1 MSLERITTQRVLEE
15 LKAGNSVFILQ
26 EADMTSVTIADW
38 LTKEFAI
45 EVPEEDKQSKAPK
58 TQGGKTSAKKKLDWG
73 KIQALH
79 NAGWSHVKI
88 ADEMGC
94 TVGTVDTG
102 LSRLRKGENNGKE

>member
-38 LTKEFAI
+38 LTEEFAI

-58 TQGGKTSAKKKLDWG
+58 TQGG
-73 KIQALH
+73 
-79 NAGWSHVKI
+79 VKPLPRKSW
-88 ADEMGC
+88 
-94 TVGTVDTG
+94 TG
-102 LSRLRKGENNGKE
+102 ARSRPCIMRGGPMQRSQMKWAAPLELWTPV